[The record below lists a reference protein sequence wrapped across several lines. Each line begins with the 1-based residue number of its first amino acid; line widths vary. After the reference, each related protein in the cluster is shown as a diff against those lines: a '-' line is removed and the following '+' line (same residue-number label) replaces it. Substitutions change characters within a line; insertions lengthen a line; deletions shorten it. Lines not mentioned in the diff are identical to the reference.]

1 MIHGYIDNSS
11 KRNTFISV
19 LFEHNGSLQSNNL
32 SSKVKQLYSEQI
44 GLTIGSSDS
53 RSILIIHFNSCRG
66 ISCSCLNHIDSFLSI
81 GTHKKEDNNT
91 YNSIGNDDLSGSY
104 LIVKND
110 GDKMT
115 SIARYGKNASIM
127 NNVLDKGSYDIR

>member
-1 MIHGYIDNSS
+1 MIHGYIENAN

-19 LFEHNGSLQSNNL
+19 LLEHNGSLQSNNL
-32 SSKVKQLYSEQI
+32 SSKVKQLFTDEI

-53 RSILIIHFNSCRG
+53 RSILIIHFNSCCG
-66 ISCSCLNHIDSFLSI
+66 ISCSCLNHVDSFLSK
-81 GTHKKEDNNT
+81 GTQMEDNNT
-91 YNSIGNDDLSGSY
+91 CNSIRNDDLSGSY